1 MWGECCVGFGDD
13 YGSLELMDPH
23 RILLFHNSS
32 KKKKEKKKKEN
43 NLSSYERNT
52 LESIKQYILPLFYSL
67 LDQHK

>member
-32 KKKKEKKKKEN
+32 KKKKEKKKKKITFPPMKE
-43 NLSSYERNT
+43 T
-52 LESIKQYILPLFYSL
+52 HWKV
-67 LDQHK
+67 